1 MAVVASFVA
10 DKTEGSVPLVV
21 TFTDTSTDSPTDW
34 LWEFGDGFLSKDQNP
49 VHTYVGTGVF
59 TVRLTAWKSGSV
71 VNVGAAGENLTGS
84 LQNTTLHIYSTY
96 AAANAAFNATLPYT
110 DWAGI
115 NGANIIY
122 QITED
127 VGGDWA
133 INGRFIERAT
143 TLSSYSPT
151 THVAWME
158 HRLSPLVNNTKQY
171 SDGVNH
177 ALKIGKWDGS
187 AFDGNESTFDI
198 VNLPRDLSDI
208 PIYNMVD
215 YLGNSG
221 TTTFRCIDAYEFD
234 KDLSD
239 PLATNATGYVGSGNY
254 PFHQVRSMA
263 SSNLDSITN
272 SNFITA
278 NSNIITRPAQLYSGI
293 KEAYFK
299 DGWENEKYLYI
310 EQEKAHPCVVQFVD
324 AYAETENE

>member
-10 DKTEGSVPLVV
+10 DKTEGTVPLVI

-49 VHTYVGTGVF
+49 VHTYLGIGVF

-71 VNVGAAGENLTGS
+71 VNVGTAGENLTGS
-84 LQNTTLHIYSTY
+84 KQNTTGHIYSTY

-110 DWAGI
+110 DWSGV
-115 NGANIIY
+115 NGANISYTIS
-122 QITED
+122 ED
-127 VGGDWA
+127 IGGDWK

-143 TLSSYSPT
+143 TLSAYSPT

-158 HRLSPLVNNTKQY
+158 HRLLASLNSTLKY
-171 SDGVNH
+171 SNGTNH
-177 ALKIGKWDGS
+177 ALKFGKWDGS

-198 VNLPRDLSDI
+198 LNLPKDSSGV

-221 TTTFRCIDAYEFD
+221 TTTFRCIDAYGFD
-234 KDLSD
+234 EDLSD
-239 PLATNATGYVGSGNY
+239 PLATNGTGYVGLGNY
-254 PFHQVRSMA
+254 PFHEVRSVA
-263 SSNLDSITN
+263 SSNLDSISK

-278 NSNIITRPAQLYSGI
+278 NDNIITRPAQLYSGI

-299 DGWENEKYLYI
+299 DGWENEKYLYV
-310 EQEKAHPCVVQFVD
+310 EQSTANPCVVQFVD